1 MGFNLSQ
8 LCLVG
13 GISLWPDSVVPGFGF
28 GGEMSVQEED
38 IAPEGDA
45 RSLRGA
51 IRKAR
56 LSQADRIDVIVD
68 LREAELARLE
78 LLFDELQP
86 VFDEMPE
93 QYDQFECA
101 LVPGDTPRLWL
112 DMLAYVAMGADKRT
126 YRLVKDRREGRHVL
140 HECADVSDMADHVT
154 EYLAH
159 KVIERERALESID
172 LPEAAPAVV
181 TTQKSYSGRA
191 VFLSLACGFFLGAA
205 ALFIFGVII
214 TAP

>member
-1 MGFNLSQ
+1 MSSQ
-8 LCLVG
+8 DDIEVG
-13 GISLWPDSVVPGFGF
+13 G
-28 GGEMSVQEED
+28 E
-38 IAPEGDA
+38 A
-45 RSLRGA
+45 RSLRLA
-51 IRKAR
+51 LRKAR
-56 LSQADRIDVIVD
+56 LSQADRIGVIVD

-78 LLFDELQP
+78 LLFDELRP

-140 HECADVSDMADHVT
+140 FESVDASDMADHVT

-159 KVIERERALESID
+159 KIIERERALESVD
-172 LPEAAPAVV
+172 VPDAVPTEV
-181 TTQKSYSGRA
+181 PTQKSYGGMA
-191 VFLSLACGFFLGAA
+191 VFLSLVCGFLLGVL
-205 ALFIFGVII
+205 ALFIVGVVM
-214 TAP
+214 TTP

>member
-1 MGFNLSQ
+1 
-8 LCLVG
+8 
-13 GISLWPDSVVPGFGF
+13 
-28 GGEMSVQEED
+28 MSTQED
-38 IAPEGDA
+38 IELGGDA
-45 RSLRGA
+45 RSLRLA

-68 LREAELARLE
+68 LREAEIARLE
-78 LLFDELQP
+78 LLFDELRP

-126 YRLVKDRREGRHVL
+126 YRLVTDRREGRHVL
-140 HECADVSDMADHVT
+140 YETADASDMADHVT

-159 KVIERERALESID
+159 KIIERERALESI
-172 LPEAAPAVV
+172 AAPDVEPTEV
-181 TTQKSYSGRA
+181 STQKTYGGMA
-191 VFLSLACGFFLGAA
+191 VFLSLVCGFLLGVL
-205 ALFIFGVII
+205 ALFVAGII
-214 TAP
+214 VTAP